1 MNIYTGSTLL
11 DSISNAFSKVMT
23 GLSPIGPFVAA
34 IVIFLV
40 GKFVAGKI
48 KDILVKVLSKT
59 SLDERFG
66 KLIGNNAGV
75 SNIVAN
81 IVHALLLIFVVTLA
95 LSKAGMGEA
104 VEPLKNMLNDFIG
117 FIPNILGAGVLGFIA
132 IFGAKIVKNL
142 LENVFMG
149 AKLDERLGSEPGT
162 TPISKAISTSVFC
175 FIILFLAPAILETL
189 GLKQISEPIT
199 AIVNKI
205 TGAVPNIVIAAV
217 VLGIGFLIAQIA
229 QKLVKNLLDA
239 TGANALPAKVGLD
252 IPQEGNRSVSS
263 VVSYVVMLS
272 IVVIIVSQAIE
283 LLKLPLLTELSAG
296 LVGGYLNV
304 LAAVIIFG
312 FGLLA
317 SKFAFEK
324 LSDKNLTLA
333 KVARIGILVLT
344 GVVALQRSAIAPE
357 LTGLPFV
364 TGVVAIGFAVGVGGA
379 IALGLGGKD
388 YVSRWFEKKG

>member
-1 MNIYTGSTLL
+1 MNIYTGSTL

-142 LENVFMG
+142 LENVF
-149 AKLDERLGSEPGT
+149 LS
-162 TPISKAISTSVFC
+162 
-175 FIILFLAPAILETL
+175 
-189 GLKQISEPIT
+189 
-199 AIVNKI
+199 
-205 TGAVPNIVIAAV
+205 
-217 VLGIGFLIAQIA
+217 LIHI
-229 QKLVKNLLDA
+229 
-239 TGANALPAKVGLD
+239 
-252 IPQEGNRSVSS
+252 
-263 VVSYVVMLS
+263 
-272 IVVIIVSQAIE
+272 
-283 LLKLPLLTELSAG
+283 
-296 LVGGYLNV
+296 
-304 LAAVIIFG
+304 
-312 FGLLA
+312 
-317 SKFAFEK
+317 
-324 LSDKNLTLA
+324 
-333 KVARIGILVLT
+333 
-344 GVVALQRSAIAPE
+344 
-357 LTGLPFV
+357 
-364 TGVVAIGFAVGVGGA
+364 
-379 IALGLGGKD
+379 
-388 YVSRWFEKKG
+388 